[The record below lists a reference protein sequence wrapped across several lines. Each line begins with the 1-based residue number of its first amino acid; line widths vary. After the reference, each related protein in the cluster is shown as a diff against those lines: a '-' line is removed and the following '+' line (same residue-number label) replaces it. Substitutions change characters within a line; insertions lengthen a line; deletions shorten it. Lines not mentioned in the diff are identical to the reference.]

1 MAISSIYPY
10 IMGWSTPSPKKIENS
25 FRNVADGRAV
35 SAAETGSQG
44 ENASLN
50 PLSSLEGLEMNMSG
64 FAASASLFTDVS
76 NASPGQGLPQ
86 MILYQRGYEANL
98 KVIRTEDDM
107 LKHTLDIIV

>member
-25 FRNVADGRAV
+25 FRNLADGRAESV
-35 SAAETGSQG
+35 VGAGSQG

-50 PLSSLEGLEMNMSG
+50 PLPSLEGLEMNMSG

-76 NASPGQGLPQ
+76 NAGPGQGLPQ
-86 MILYQRGYEANL
+86 MILYQRGYEDHL
-98 KVIRTEDDM
+98 KVNPTEDDM
-107 LKHTLDIIV
+107 LEHTLDIIV